1 MSNPN
6 RGQGAEYRRQLRAD
20 GIDIPTGYTVLAR
33 EAAGDRLT
41 RADRL
46 AGKTGATGMVYAPPP
61 NAGHSPIDRRAV
73 TLDRAAS
80 TFLYRNR
87 KVKGR
92 TTGKGF
98 AGRDNRP
105 GHSKRDERAVVG
117 NVTRSPGSNETIR
130 NRGTGGTL
138 QRGGHGATATGALMA
153 SNPAGSWNNGR

>member
-6 RGQGAEYRRQLRAD
+6 RNRGQDYRRQLRAD

-33 EAAGDRLT
+33 EAAGM
-41 RADRL
+41 A
-46 AGKTGATGMVYAPPP
+46 YAPPP

-117 NVTRSPGSNETIR
+117 SVTRSPGSNETIR